1 MPTVMIGGASAQV
14 VFGGYTSLYQINA
27 VVPAGTP
34 SGNAAVTIQFGVGQ
48 DAERG
53 VIAVQQ

>member
-1 MPTVMIGGASAQV
+1 MIGGASAQV